1 MNYPSVEPTPSRT
14 RAIASWLEL
23 LQDSVALL
31 DQPGA
36 HHKELVRRAHA
47 LHQAR
52 VIDGHD
58 LGDLLEQA
66 DGALAYA
73 IEAMLDRPDSE

>member
-1 MNYPSVEPTPSRT
+1 MSIELIPSRT

-23 LQDSVALL
+23 LQDSAALL
-31 DQPGA
+31 KQPGA

-47 LHQAR
+47 LHQAG
-52 VIDGHD
+52 VIDGHE

-73 IEAMLDRPDSE
+73 IEAMLDRPDNE